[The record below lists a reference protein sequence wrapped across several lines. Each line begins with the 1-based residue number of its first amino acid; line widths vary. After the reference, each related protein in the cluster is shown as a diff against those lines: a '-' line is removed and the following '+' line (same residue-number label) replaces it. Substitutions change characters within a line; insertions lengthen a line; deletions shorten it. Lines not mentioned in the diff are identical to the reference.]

1 MENSTSLNPLY
12 RSDTYLAETQTAIAK
27 ITLTDDNE
35 TAFICRDLAFYPGG
49 GGQPAETTGTVSLRG
64 QIYQV
69 RKLMKE
75 QGDVFI
81 VLNERLPFHEE
92 LRKGEPILQLVDMGY
107 RLHASKLH
115 SLQHTLG
122 AAIRLVAPSCETLG
136 MQIRSDLAQCEVRFQ
151 PPFALTEGMAEE
163 VTGLARMAIASDLP
177 IRAEF
182 NESVE
187 AARTL
192 YGETFRIAPSLT
204 EWRSNRLR
212 TIVIGDERSPI
223 QDVCFCGGTHIKS
236 LAEAGDFEIR
246 DYGTDAENGEGYL
259 AFRLK

>member
-1 MENSTSLNPLY
+1 LNPLY

-27 ITLTDDNE
+27 ITLTDHNE

-49 GGQPAETTGTVSLRG
+49 GGQPAETTGTVSRRG
-64 QIYQV
+64 QIYHV

-92 LRKGEPILQLVDMGY
+92 LRKGEPITQLVDMNY

-122 AAIRLVAPSCETLG
+122 AAIRLVAPDYVTLG
-136 MQIRSDLAQCEVRFQ
+136 MQIRSDLTQCEVRFQ
-151 PPFALTEGMAEE
+151 PPFALTEGIAQE
-163 VTGLARMAIASDLP
+163 VIGLARMAIASDLP

-187 AARTL
+187 AARAL

-212 TIVIGDERSPI
+212 TIVIGDESTPL

-236 LAEAGDFEIR
+236 LAEVGDFEIL

-259 AFRLK
+259 AFRLR